1 MTHGNLPV
9 GELISASAQ
18 YCPGVHRVGAEEPR
32 GQLYCCSYLKQTW

>member
-1 MTHGNLPV
+1 MKLRELVNTLHGNLPV

-32 GQLYCCSYLKQTW
+32 GQ